1 MSVRAIR
8 RLVVLPRRQMSSSP
22 GSNLAVGDFSAVRVV
37 PCPTTGKALEAAD
50 SFIAS
55 AELFRFTGTLSS
67 ENIGDRS
74 LMVGREAHILS
85 DPEEQPWVYLDHS
98 FNPTVSLSHAP
109 VLNADAPPPVITA
122 KAAVDLQPGAPLTI
136 DYTLHEWDMHNGGF
150 LCGESG
156 RQVSGFR
163 NLSDGEKED
172 ALPRAADHLKELHL
186 DEQGGR

>member
-85 DPEEQPWVYLDHS
+85 
-98 FNPTVSLSHAP
+98 
-109 VLNADAPPPVITA
+109 
-122 KAAVDLQPGAPLTI
+122 
-136 DYTLHEWDMHNGGF
+136 
-150 LCGESG
+150 GESTVQCHRPIVNG
-156 RQVSGFR
+156 PTAPYWSGC
-163 NLSDGEKED
+163 
-172 ALPRAADHLKELHL
+172 
-186 DEQGGR
+186 